1 MKHGWNPLGA
11 RDNFLAQNANRPFH
25 EKRSADCAIN
35 TAAFLAR
42 LFVIVRVE
50 IIQWDVH
57 YVLVRVHHA
66 ADPEFSLSRN
76 EE

>member
-1 MKHGWNPLGA
+1 MKHGWNPLDA
-11 RDNFLAQNANRPFH
+11 CDNFLAQNANWLFH

-42 LFVIVRVE
+42 LLVMVRVE
-50 IIQWDVH
+50 VIQGGVH
-57 YVLVRVHHA
+57 YGLVQVHRA
-66 ADPEFSLSRN
+66 ADREFSLTRN